1 MRFDKKVAIVT
12 AAANGIGKAT
22 SKIFAK
28 EGAQLVAVD
37 INSQRL
43 EELTKEIGRG
53 WDNYPC

>member
-1 MRFDKKVAIVT
+1 MRFDKKVALVT

-37 INSQRL
+37 I
-43 EELTKEIGRG
+43 IHRG
-53 WDNYPC
+53 LKN